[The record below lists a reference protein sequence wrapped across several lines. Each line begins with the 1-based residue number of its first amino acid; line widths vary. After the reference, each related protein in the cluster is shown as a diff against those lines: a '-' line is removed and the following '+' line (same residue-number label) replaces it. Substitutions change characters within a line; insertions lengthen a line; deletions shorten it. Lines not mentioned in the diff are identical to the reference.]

1 MTHEHGSGAADP
13 EIEVAAAAAKLVA
26 AFAAHDRDAYFEC
39 FAPDATFVFYTAP
52 VLLASRDAY
61 QELWDRWEH
70 DHGFQVLSCE
80 SRDQH
85 VTVMQNAAIFTHRVA
100 TTARF
105 GGTTAETDERETI
118 IFERRD
124 GRWLAVHEHL
134 SPMPEDEHP

>member
-1 MTHEHGSGAADP
+1 MTRERRRQETNP
-13 EIEVAAAAAKLVA
+13 ETEVAAAAAKLVA

-39 FAPDATFVFYTAP
+39 FAPDATFVFYTTP
-52 VLLASRDAY
+52 MLLASRDAY
-61 QELWDRWEH
+61 RELWDRWEH

-100 TTARF
+100 TAARF
-105 GGTTAETDERETI
+105 DGTTAKTDERETI

-134 SPMPEDEHP
+134 SPMPEGEHP